1 MSEEL
6 VTVATSYDIVEAEF
20 LRNHLEAEGFEVYL
34 ADENIVGSYNLLANA
49 VGGIKIRVP
58 SREAQDAMRFVDD
71 LRNAEIIEEEFEEID
86 SGYGACERCESR
98 DLSPYR
104 EGFGLK
110 GILLFLG
117 IPLVKPRRKLICNAC
132 GFERF
137 EE

>member
-1 MSEEL
+1 MGEEL

-58 SREAQDAMRFVDD
+58 SGEAQDAFAFVHN
-71 LRNAEIIEEEFEEID
+71 LRHAEIIEEEFEESD
-86 SGYGACERCESR
+86 SGYGACEKCGSR
-98 DLSPYR
+98 DISPYR
-104 EGFGLK
+104 EGFGIK
-110 GILLFLG
+110 GVLLFLG
-117 IPLVKPRRKLICNAC
+117 IPLVRPRRKLTCNEC

-137 EE
+137 E